1 MYEYLF
7 VQAAL
12 DVVCV
17 NVSPDEDMESLE
29 ISQTFDDS
37 DEPEIAS
44 PRYR

>member
-12 DVVCV
+12 EVVCV

-29 ISQTFDDS
+29 ISQTVEDS
-37 DEPEIAS
+37 AEPEGAS